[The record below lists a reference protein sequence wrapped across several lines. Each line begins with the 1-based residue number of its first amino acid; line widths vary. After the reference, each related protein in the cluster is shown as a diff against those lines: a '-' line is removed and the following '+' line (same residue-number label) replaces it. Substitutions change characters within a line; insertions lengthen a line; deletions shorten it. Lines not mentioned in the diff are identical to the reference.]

1 MVTLNIPVGRLADDA
16 SLAAKR
22 AEIKEKL
29 LKGQRLSIGGGGK
42 VETNKTATTSIDI
55 PSGKLAD
62 DASLAAKRAEI
73 KEKLLKGQRLS
84 IGDGGKVETNKTAT
98 TSIAI
103 PSGKLADDASP
114 AAKRAE
120 LKRKLLEGPKV
131 KVALS
136 TRACVVDKRGE
147 ASSISIPTGKLAYQW
162 YENDPELLEMEKM
175 AMAKAFDGFELGVL
189 DDGRLYWIG
198 DVTPGVYETKFGER
212 KTYTLMAV
220 YEQNH
225 PRQAMGSSVHIYPVL
240 PDVDDLIDFCGFR
253 PSHLLP
259 DSNGQY
265 YLCTAEASDTKA
277 GSTITTAASVLAWAI
292 KWLTAYELVLTG
304 DLPQSKFNEHHGI

>member
-1 MVTLNIPVGRLADDA
+1 MVTFNIPVGRLADDA

-42 VETNKTATTSIDI
+42 VETNKTTTTSIDI
-55 PSGKLAD
+55 PTGKLAD
-62 DASLAAKRAEI
+62 DASLAAKRAE
-73 KEKLLKGQRLS
+73 
-84 IGDGGKVETNKTAT
+84 
-98 TSIAI
+98 
-103 PSGKLADDASP
+103 
-114 AAKRAE
+114 
-120 LKRKLLEGPKV
+120 LKRKLLEGGKV
-131 KVALS
+131 TLTKGGG
-136 TRACVVDKRGE
+136 VVDKRGE

-259 DSNGQY
+259 DSNGQW
-265 YLCTAEASDTKA
+265 YLCTAEESDTKA

-304 DLPQSKFNEHHGI
+304 DLPRSKFNEHHGI